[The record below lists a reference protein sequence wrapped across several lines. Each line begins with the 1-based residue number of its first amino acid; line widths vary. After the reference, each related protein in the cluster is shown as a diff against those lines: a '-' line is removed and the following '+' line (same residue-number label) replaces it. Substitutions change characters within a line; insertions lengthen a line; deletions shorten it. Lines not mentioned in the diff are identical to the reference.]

1 MRILIALLAL
11 SLATMATAAHAA
23 ASFDRSH
30 ASWDRLL
37 GAHVEW
43 NAAGTSTAVDYT
55 GFKRE
60 RQVLR
65 RYLQGASAVDTAQFD
80 RWSLAERQAFLIN
93 VYNAATVEL
102 VLTRYP
108 GLKSIKE
115 LGGLFG
121 SPWKL
126 QVLDLLGR
134 RRSLDDIEHVLLR
147 GADDYAE
154 PRIHFAVN
162 CASVGCPA
170 LRPEAYVGARLNGQL
185 DDQARRFLSDRR
197 RNRSESGNAA
207 LRVSKIFDWYA
218 EDFNAH
224 SGSVGA
230 FLARYRSEL
239 GLDAAAATRL
249 QQGRT
254 HLVYATYDWS
264 LNRRAR

>member
-11 SLATMATAAHAA
+11 LMATAASAA
-23 ASFDRSH
+23 PAAGAFDRSH

-37 GAHVEW
+37 AAHVEW
-43 NAAGTSTAVDYT
+43 NAAGTSTTVDYA

-60 RQVLR
+60 RQVIE
-65 RYLQGASAVDTAQFD
+65 RYLQDASAVDAAQFN

-108 GLKSIKE
+108 GLKSIKD

-126 QVLDLLGR
+126 QVLDLLGD

-170 LRPEAYVGARLNGQL
+170 LRPEAYRGARLDDQL
-185 DDQARRFLSDRR
+185 DDQTRRFLRD
-197 RNRSESGNAA
+197 RNRNHPESSNAV

-218 EDFNAH
+218 EDFESH
-224 SGSVGA
+224 SSSVSA
-230 FLARYRSEL
+230 FLARYRAEL
-239 GLDAAAATRL
+239 GLDAAAASRL
-249 QQGRT
+249 KQGRIRIAYT
-254 HLVYATYDWS
+254 PYDWS
-264 LNRRAR
+264 LNNKTR